1 MYVSISAPAIEINT
15 NVGSLNL
22 HVSLAFMDTKVHP
35 YSMSGTV
42 SVI

>member
-1 MYVSISAPAIEINT
+1 MYVSIFAPAIEINT

-22 HVSLAFMDTKVHP
+22 SLAFMDTKVHP
-35 YSMSGTV
+35 YSMPGTV